1 MNDPALSSDRTATH
15 ARDAAAIAGVL
26 LVAYVATLAPGVTL
40 WDSGEFLSAIA
51 TLGVPHPP
59 GTPLFVI
66 LGHAWSDALGFLPLA
81 VAMNLASAIATAV
94 ACGALAAVFLR
105 WAGTRAMV
113 VGGIVAGTMAAV
125 WQSATETEVYAFAL
139 CLAALYLVVAD
150 RAGRWG
156 SARHRLLVAFLFGL
170 AVSLQISALVAGPAA
185 VLLLS
190 TGADG
195 HWAWRRALA
204 PAGAWVAAVGIGTA
218 SVGLIIAGAAVMLV
232 ASAIPA
238 RAGGPRR
245 AEGLVTAVLLG
256 LGASFVL
263 VMLVRAQHD
272 PALNQGD
279 PSTWERLWAVIG
291 RQQYDVPGL
300 WPRRAPWWLQIG
312 NLIQY
317 ADWQIAASL
326 SDAPG
331 PSVART
337 PFTILA
343 VLAAGYGAAW
353 HRRQDLRSFRV
364 MVCALLSATLGVVA
378 ILNLRAGPS
387 YGWGVLPDGA
397 LREARER
404 DYFFALAFALWGL
417 WAGLGVAVLALRARG
432 ARGRGLITASAA
444 LPLALNWWAADRRRL
459 PDARLAE
466 SLGVGILQAAP
477 PNAVLLTAGDN
488 DSYAAWYAQHVLGR
502 RPDVTTVVTPMLGA
516 AWYREELRRRHALL
530 STDVA
535 RTWRGELPTMRA
547 IAEGAERLGR
557 PLVASAGLDKGQRT
571 ALHASWRF
579 TGLAYAAVSGAPA
592 GASLVIDSA
601 AVSGLVDSL
610 NRRGLAPEGAP
621 ARGSAARYIQ
631 RLLQCPHAAVD
642 APPGAHRSELV
653 GLLESTC
660 NY

>member
-1 MNDPALSSDRTATH
+1 MNDPALSPDRNATH
-15 ARDAAAIAGVL
+15 KRDAAIIAGVL
-26 LVAYVATLAPGVTL
+26 LVAYVATLAPGPTL
-40 WDSGEFLSAIA
+40 WDSGEFLSAVA

-59 GTPLFVI
+59 GTPLFVA
-66 LGHAWSDALGFLPLA
+66 LGRVWSDALGFLPLA

-105 WAGTRAMV
+105 RAGTRGMV
-113 VGGIVAGTMAAV
+113 AGGVVAGTMAAV

-139 CLAALYLVVAD
+139 CLAALYLLAAD
-150 RAGRWG
+150 GAGRRG
-156 SARHRLLVAFLFGL
+156 STRHRLLVAFLFGL

-185 VLLLS
+185 VMLLS
-190 TGADG
+190 TDADG
-195 HWAWRRALA
+195 RWVWRQALA

-218 SVGLIIAGAAVMLV
+218 SVGLAVAGAAMMLV
-232 ASAIPA
+232 APTIVAH
-238 RAGGPRR
+238 AGGFRKS
-245 AEGLVTAVLLG
+245 EGLGAGLVLV

-272 PALNQGD
+272 PALNHGN

-317 ADWQIAASL
+317 ADWQVASSL

-331 PSVART
+331 ASLART

-343 VLAAGYGAAW
+343 ALAAGYGAAW
-353 HRRQDLRSFRV
+353 HRRLDIRSFRA
-364 MVCALLSATLGVVA
+364 MVCALLCATLGVIAV
-378 ILNLRAGPS
+378 LNLRAGPS
-387 YGWGVLPDGA
+387 YGWGILPDGA

-417 WAGLGVAVLALRARG
+417 WAGLGVARLALGARG
-432 ARGRGLITASAA
+432 AMGRRLITAAAA
-444 LPLALNWWAADRRRL
+444 LPLLLNWAAADRRRL

-466 SLGVGILQAAP
+466 SLGMAMLQAAP
-477 PNAVLLTAGDN
+477 PNAVLMTAGDN
-488 DSYAAWYAQHVLGR
+488 DSYATWYAQHVLKR

-516 AWYREELRRRHALL
+516 GWYRDELQRRHSLL
-530 STDVA
+530 GAAVA
-535 RTWRGELPTMRA
+535 RTWQGELPTLRA
-547 IAEGAERLGR
+547 IAERSELLGR
-557 PLVASAGLDKGQRT
+557 PLVVSAGLDKGQRT
-571 ALHASWRF
+571 ALRSFWRF
-579 TGLAYAAVSGAPA
+579 TGITYQVRSGAPT
-592 GASLVIDSA
+592 GAPVVIDSA
-601 AVSGLVDSL
+601 TARGLIDSL
-610 NRRGLAPEGAP
+610 NVRGLGLESAP
-621 ARGSAARYIQ
+621 ARGSAGGYIQ
-631 RLLQCPHAAVD
+631 RLLQCPHAAIE
-642 APPGAHRSELV
+642 APTARRSELV